1 MRQVGQY
8 SRLTAEEIAEIRD
21 VYRALREAE
30 ARRREVIARHRL
42 TRWQFHSYGTG
53 ALGKKPARAA

>member
-8 SRLTAEEIAEIRD
+8 SRFTAAEIAEIRD
-21 VYRALREAE
+21 AYRAIREAK
-30 ARRREVIARHRL
+30 ARRRTVIERHRL
-42 TRWQFHSYGTG
+42 TRWEFHAYGTG